1 MFNIVGKFLLR
12 NRLLEKAIEEVLME
26 EQSLRQSNNT
36 GFDIWGANNLAW
48 KEGDTPG
55 KKAILGMA
63 GHITIL
69 RIDTSLM
76 ILDQHLSWS
85 YGKHNGSG
93 KMKKEES
100 NGNPR

>member
-36 GFDIWGANNLAW
+36 GL
-48 KEGDTPG
+48 PG

>member
-26 EQSLRQSNNT
+26 EQSLRQS
-36 GFDIWGANNLAW
+36 
-48 KEGDTPG
+48 PG